1 MTQKRLQ
8 IGLHSSREHFS
19 TLHASETFP
28 RLMLLSYF
36 LSGRLP
42 LVCEQALPELCDAR
56 LRLQHHEAMT
66 LAVETAEF
74 CAFVLTRLR
83 QCLVDDLKAFHHLLD
98 VLKPGVMQDV
108 DQAER
113 CQRSPAE

>member
-1 MTQKRLQ
+1 
-8 IGLHSSREHFS
+8 
-19 TLHASETFP
+19 
-28 RLMLLSYF
+28 MLLSYF

-56 LRLQHHEAMT
+56 LRLQHHEATT

-74 CAFVLTRLR
+74 HAFVLTRLR
-83 QCLVDDLKAFHHLLD
+83 QHLVDDFHHLLD

-113 CQRSPAE
+113 HQRSLADGTGGPNSKNTLTAGTIPRICARTSAASSMVQ